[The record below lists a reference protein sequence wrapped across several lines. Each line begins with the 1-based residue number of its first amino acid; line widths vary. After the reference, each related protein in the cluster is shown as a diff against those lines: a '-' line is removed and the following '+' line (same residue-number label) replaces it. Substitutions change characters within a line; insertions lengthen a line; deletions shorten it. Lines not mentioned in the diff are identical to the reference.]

1 MRSTRSRTSS
11 QIAGLPPAERW
22 RYVHFLRTSSRC
34 HRRSICGRTRTADHR
49 WRGRTRLS
57 ATINSLSRRR
67 RRGRDTVL
75 PRHRPDLR
83 RSAVPCRD
91 GRERLP
97 HRRVVPELLRTS
109 RRALRAHARLATSDP
124 HPVVAPRHRRKGR
137 GVRTA
142 RCSRYGTIIEPVPVA
157 TAVAASAAYH
167 LPGMSPADRGA
178 ALAPDEPSGLP
189 HMTTSFSATPD
200 RVIDFAFES
209 LEDAGR
215 CAVWL
220 MVAGR
225 CRESLLPRE
234 SRPWPERH
242 GRPPGRQG

>member
-124 HPVVAPRHRRKGR
+124 HRGVAPRHRRKGR

-157 TAVAASAAYH
+157 TAVAASAAYPPAWNE
-167 LPGMSPADRGA
+167 PGRSRRRFGPGRAERPASYDNVFLGYAR
-178 ALAPDEPSGLP
+178 SGHRL
-189 HMTTSFSATPD
+189 
-200 RVIDFAFES
+200 RV
-209 LEDAGR
+209 R
-215 CAVWL
+215 
-220 MVAGR
+220 VAGGR
-225 CRESLLPRE
+225 GQVRGLA
-234 SRPWPERH
+234 H
-242 GRPPGRQG
+242 GRRPVP